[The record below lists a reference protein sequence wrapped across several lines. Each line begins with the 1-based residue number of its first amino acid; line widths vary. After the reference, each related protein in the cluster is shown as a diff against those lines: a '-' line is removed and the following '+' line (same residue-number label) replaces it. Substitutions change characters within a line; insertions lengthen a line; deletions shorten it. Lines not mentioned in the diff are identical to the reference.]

1 MRCVRLWSDSKGNSC
16 FEEGSIAT
24 KAGSSVNLL
33 SDKFQA
39 KSISFEETQAGQS
52 LEWHNAPAKQFVIT
66 LRGTLDFATR
76 SGDHFIL
83 TPGDILLAEDTVG
96 GGHSW
101 KLVGDDPWRR
111 VYVIL
116 DSDAELSFA
125 KKTTEGGVN

>member
-1 MRCVRLWSDSKGNSC
+1 MRCIRLWSDSNGNSC

-24 KAGSSVNLL
+24 KAGSPVNFL

-66 LRGTLDFATR
+66 LRGTLDFSTR

-116 DSDAELSFA
+116 DSDAELSFI
-125 KKTTEGGVN
+125 KKTN

>member
-1 MRCVRLWSDSKGNSC
+1 MRCIRLWSDSNGNSC
-16 FEEGSIAT
+16 FEEGGIAT
-24 KAGSSVNLL
+24 KLGSPVNLL

-39 KSISFEETQAGQS
+39 KSISFEETKAGQS
-52 LEWHNAPAKQFVIT
+52 LVWHNAPAKQFVIT
-66 LRGTLDFATR
+66 LRGTLDFSTR

-116 DSDAELSFA
+116 DSDAELSFI
-125 KKTTEGGVN
+125 KKTNQGA